1 MVNVMGCSTDLSE
14 LRVFMSCGFKFSLTV
29 CPGSANFLPERLC
42 VAGRWRSISFVYLR
56 ESHRVV
62 RPAGHMYA
70 PGVPLSSLK
79 RLVHCG

>member
-1 MVNVMGCSTDLSE
+1 MCSCLVVSSS
-14 LRVFMSCGFKFSLTV
+14 VSLTI

-79 RLVHCG
+79 GLVHGGWEESMVIS